1 MHDTLDY
8 MQLDP
13 YFRSH
18 NHDRLTFSMM
28 YAFSENYVLA
38 YSHDEVVHGKRSM
51 LDKMY
56 GDYDQKFASL
66 RALYGFQLP
75 PGKKLC
81 FIGEF
86 GQFIEWNWQQELDW
100 LLLAFIAA

>member
-1 MHDTLDY
+1 
-8 MQLDP
+8 
-13 YFRSH
+13 
-18 NHDRLTFSMM
+18 MM

-66 RALYGFQLP
+66 RALYGFSLPTPERSCASWARSSGSLSSGIISRSLTGCCWPYPRHEQLRDYYR
-75 PGKKLC
+75 K
-81 FIGEF
+81 
-86 GQFIEWNWQQELDW
+86 
-100 LLLAFIAA
+100 A

>member
-1 MHDTLDY
+1 
-8 MQLDP
+8 
-13 YFRSH
+13 
-18 NHDRLTFSMM
+18 MM

-66 RALYGFQLP
+66 RAL
-75 PGKKLC
+75 
-81 FIGEF
+81 
-86 GQFIEWNWQQELDW
+86 
-100 LLLAFIAA
+100 